1 MLKNKMKKNANRYT
15 GLKAILAGIC
25 IAISVRVVYLQVF
38 RYEDFKEKADTRSMR
53 FMAEK
58 APRGKIYDSN
68 GNVLATSRQTY
79 TATFTETEA
88 SKEAFYRTME
98 VFFKLMEDN
107 KAEINDNFDLV
118 ITNGKVE
125 FDFGF
130 SNKDNIRA
138 AEIRFKR
145 DKGIYDEI
153 VKELYPKQSDSE
165 ELIDAQIEA
174 VEKKMLEV
182 TPEEVFY
189 YLVKKYEM
197 SELLTEYKDRN
208 KNVSEKEDYNHRKAI
223 KDRYKVEGE
232 KGFRASIAEGKR
244 ITTDLLKERSLEEIR
259 QYMSIKDAIKMQSF
273 SGFRPVTI
281 APSITKDMAFI
292 LSQKLN
298 KLVGIDISLEPVRY
312 YPYGELGANFLG
324 YMGAIPSSNKN
335 KYEERGYDIS
345 TDLIGM
351 AGIESAFESTLRGK
365 KGGNTVKVN
374 AEGRRREDLFS
385 LQTTPGN
392 NVHLTIDKD
401 VQHAT
406 EKMLETQI
414 NYLQGTADGKNATR
428 GAAVAINVKTGEV
441 LSMASYP
448 TYDPNLFASGTIEDD
463 VATGLIAPDLDV
475 FGAEYIRRSGLGGS
489 KSIDDLFPK
498 DDNGIRQDP
507 NDIYPKPMFNYA
519 TMGLMPPGSTFKPIT
534 ALVALQEGVY
544 SATETISDGAVLSG
558 LNFVKHADLIDTPK
572 DNAFHGTVDVKGAIQ
587 KSCNSFFYDTA
598 VRLYRK
604 YNSTVTGLDS
614 IAKYAWEFGLGT
626 DPNKKDAIKGTG
638 IEISE
643 RTGEVYNFEGSKEKF
658 KTFSMWDLVSGLK
671 KGQINSNGRVFAPIN
686 IEKSSN
692 DSKDLKEAKEG
703 IKTLVKDEIEKI
715 TSLKDTGEE
724 KEFTAELNKRFNA
737 LYNASD
743 EYKAE
748 LQKRNLNP
756 QDQFGIAALEVWNW
770 IQYNVKYQVVNAS
783 SLASASIGQGDTNVT
798 PVEMVNAIAAIANGG
813 TRYKLNMVD
822 KITTNEGELITD
834 FTPEILGKVESIDQQ
849 HFQTVRDGMYM
860 TNHVPGGTAY
870 NTFKDFPIK
879 TAGKTGTATFREN
892 QNEVGRQAYGVYVS
906 FAPFDDPELAVCV
919 VIYDGL
925 GGGYAAPV
933 ARAIYETYWRDEI
946 KANYPG
952 YSPSTLYTN
961 EPYSYTL
968 NPDTMNYQDTGI
980 FYETENDTVI
990 KDENTNKEN
999 DNEQGEEV
1007 KEEENN

>member
-1 MLKNKMKKNANRYT
+1 MLKNKMKKDTSRYK
-15 GLKAILAGIC
+15 GLKIILAGIC
-25 IAISVRVVYLQVF
+25 LAISARVVYLQVF

-68 GNVLATSRQTY
+68 GNVLATNKQTY

-88 SKEAFYRTME
+88 SKEAFYTTME
-98 VFFKLMEDN
+98 LFLKLMKEN
-107 KAEINDNFDLV
+107 NVEINDNFDLV
-118 ITNGKVE
+118 IKDGKIQ

-130 SNKDNIRA
+130 SNIDNIRA
-138 AEIRFKR
+138 AEIRFKK

-153 VKELYPKQSDSE
+153 VKDLYPKQSE
-165 ELIDAQIEA
+165 ELTDEQIEI
-174 VEKKMLEV
+174 VEKKMLEIS
-182 TPEEVFY
+182 PEEVFY
-189 YLVKKYEM
+189 YLISKYEM

-208 KNVSEKEDYNHRKAI
+208 KSMSEDADYEHRKAI
-223 KDRYKVEGE
+223 KDRYKVDGE
-232 KGFRASIAEGKR
+232 KGFKGKVAEGKR
-244 ITTDLLKERSLEEIR
+244 ILDDLLKEKTLDEIR
-259 QYMSIKDAIKMQSF
+259 EFMSIKDAVKMQSF
-273 SGFRPVTI
+273 SGFKPVTI
-281 APSITKDMAFI
+281 APSISKDMAFI

-298 KLVGIDISLEPVRY
+298 NLVGIDISLEPVRY

-324 YMGAIPSSNKN
+324 YMGPIPSSNKN

-345 TDLIGM
+345 SDLIGM
-351 AGIESAFESTLRGK
+351 AGIESSFESTLRGT

-374 AEGRRREDLFS
+374 AEGRKREELYS
-385 LQTTPGN
+385 MQTIPGN

-401 VQHAT
+401 VQNAA
-406 EKMLETQI
+406 EQMLETQI
-414 NYLQGTADGKNATR
+414 NYLQGTPDGKNASR
-428 GAAVAINVKTGEV
+428 GAAVAVNVKTGEV
-441 LSMASYP
+441 LAMASYP
-448 TYDPNLFASGTIEDD
+448 SYDPNLFADGNIDD
-463 VATGLIAPDLDV
+463 DIATELVAPDLDK
-475 FGAEYIRRSGLGGS
+475 FGAEYIKRSGLTGS
-489 KSIDDLFPK
+489 KSVDDLFPK
-498 DDNGIRQDP
+498 DENGVRQDP

-544 SATETISDGAVLSG
+544 TATETISDGAVLSG

-572 DNAFHGTVDVKGAIQ
+572 DNGFHGTVDVKGAIQ

-604 YNSTVTGLDS
+604 YDSTVKGLDT
-614 IAKYAWEFGLGT
+614 IAKYAWEFGLGY
-626 DPNKKDAIKGTG
+626 DPSKKDAVKGTG
-638 IEISE
+638 IEIAE
-643 RTGEVYNFEGSKEKF
+643 RTGDVYNFEGSKEKF
-658 KTFSMWDLVSGLK
+658 KTFSMWDLVSGFK
-671 KGQINSNGRVFAPIN
+671 KGQINSNGKTFAPIN
-686 IEKSSN
+686 IEKNSD
-692 DSKDLKEAKEG
+692 DSKDLKEAKES

-724 KEFTAELNKRFNA
+724 KAFTDELTKRMTVF
-737 LYNASD
+737 YNASE

-748 LQKRNLNP
+748 LQKRNISP
-756 QDQFGIAALEVWNW
+756 GEQFKIVSLEVWNW

-798 PVEMVNAIAAIANGG
+798 PIEMVNAIAALANGG
-813 TRYKLNMVD
+813 TRYKLNIVD
-822 KITTNEGELITD
+822 KITTNEGDLVTD
-834 FTPEILGKVESIDQQ
+834 FGPEVLGKVESIDPQ
-849 HFQTVRDGMYM
+849 HFETVKEGMYM

-906 FAPFDDPELAVCV
+906 FAPFDDPEIAVCV
-919 VIYDGL
+919 VVYDGL
-925 GGGYAAPV
+925 SGGSVAPV

-946 KANYPG
+946 KTNYPG
-952 YSPSTLYTN
+952 YSPKTLYAN

-980 FYETENDTVI
+980 FYETENDAVI
-990 KDENTNKEN
+990 EDTNI
-999 DNEQGEEV
+999 D
-1007 KEEENN
+1007 KEEEKESNN